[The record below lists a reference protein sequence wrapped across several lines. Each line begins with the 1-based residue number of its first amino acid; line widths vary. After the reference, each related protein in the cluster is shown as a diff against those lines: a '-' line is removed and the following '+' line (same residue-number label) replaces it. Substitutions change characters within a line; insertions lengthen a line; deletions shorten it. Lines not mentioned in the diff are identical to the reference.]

1 MGQDQL
7 PSIPQIALLL
17 KQLFLYKGLD
27 EARLAHIVTRFHPVS
42 YPPDKPIITQG
53 KKCETFY
60 IVYKGK
66 VRMDRTIGTEE
77 RFLSALGVGEYFGEE
92 TLLSHRTA
100 SATVTTVETTT
111 LLQMDLEMFY
121 LTLQEF
127 PQMREIL
134 TITTESR
141 HLAQRQDFDWL
152 GIDEVVHLVK
162 RKHEFFLFISFLA
175 PFAVFLLSIPTLAY
189 GLSHLGET
197 FWHNLAL
204 FLGIFG
210 FFFSIIWFF
219 WNWVDWGNDF
229 YIVTNQRVVR
239 VEKVVLLYNSR
250 SEAPLHHVLAVNVN
264 KPFLGQLLNYG
275 DIEVRTFTGGIRMPR
290 ASKPDLFPAYID
302 GFKARSGYLSRQTDL
317 GKMKRALRE
326 RMGRLQLEDSGR
338 QTSLRRLPSRR
349 RTRKPIKPGSF
360 RDFINTLFVIRYQKG
375 KEITYRKHWLLL
387 LRKTWIPTSFMLL
400 TMFIAVYQID
410 EYVLGRPGIFSSA
423 PMFVLY
429 AIVFLSFFAWWVYGY
444 LDWSNDIYQLAPDQ
458 IRDIERKPLGDEIK
472 KTAPLESILSVE
484 HFRDG
489 IIQLYFNFGYV
500 YINVG
505 DTRFVFRGVYNP
517 DQVHQD
523 ISDYL
528 ESLTQRKREKQVERE
543 QEQML
548 DWLITYKSEFELL
561 ELLESEQDWDL
572 IPG

>member
-7 PSIPQIALLL
+7 PSVPQIAQLL
-17 KQLFLYKGLD
+17 KQLFLFKELG
-27 EARLAHIVTRFHPVS
+27 EAQLAHIVTRFQPVL
-42 YPPDKPIITQG
+42 YLPDKPVISEDTKG
-53 KKCETFY
+53 ETFY
-60 IVYKGK
+60 IIYKGK
-66 VRMDRTIGTEE
+66 VRVDRTAGGEE

-92 TLLSHRTA
+92 SLLYNRSTSA
-100 SATVTTVETTT
+100 SVTTVESTI
-111 LLQMDLEMFY
+111 LLQLDLEMFY

-127 PQMREIL
+127 PQIRAIL
-134 TITTESR
+134 TITAESR

-162 RKHEFFLFISFLA
+162 RKHEIFLYVSFIA
-175 PFAVFLLSIPTLAY
+175 PLAVFLLSFPVLAY
-189 GLSHLGET
+189 GLSSLGET
-197 FWHNLAL
+197 FWQKAAI
-204 FLGIFG
+204 FLGISG
-210 FFFSIIWFF
+210 FIFSIIWFV

-264 KPFLGQLLNYG
+264 KPFLGQVLNYG

-290 ASKPDLFPAYID
+290 ASKPDLFPAYIE
-302 GFKARSGYLSRQTDL
+302 GYKARSGYLSRQTEL
-317 GKMKRALRE
+317 ETMRRELRE
-326 RMGRLQLEDSGR
+326 RMGRLPLESSS
-338 QTSLRRLPSRR
+338 QQASMRRLPTRR

-360 RDFINTLFVIRYQKG
+360 RDIVNTLFVIRYEKG
-375 KEITYRKHWLLL
+375 KVITYRKHWLLL
-387 LRKTWIPTSFMLL
+387 LRKTWIPTTFMLF
-400 TMFIAVYQID
+400 TMLLAVYQVD
-410 EYVLGRPGIFSSA
+410 EYVLGRPGFFSSA

-429 AIVFLSFFAWWVYGY
+429 AIIFLSFFAWWIYGY

-505 DTRFVFRGVYNP
+505 ETQFVFRGVYNP

-528 ESLTQRKREKQVERE
+528 EALSQRKREKQAERE
-543 QEQML
+543 RDRML
-548 DWLITYKSEFELL
+548 DWLTTYKSEDELL
-561 ELLESEQDWDL
+561 ELLESEKDWDL
-572 IPG
+572 FPG